1 MAAAACCFLLVR
13 LMRASEAMWR
23 VMWVFCQ
30 AHLLVV
36 LESEKMQETGTND
49 SNVEMEDALSVKY

>member
-1 MAAAACCFLLVR
+1 MAAAVCCFLEVR

-30 AHLLVV
+30 AHLSVV
-36 LESEKMQETGTND
+36 SEERRMKGKVHRRYERRGRDLE
-49 SNVEMEDALSVKY
+49 